1 MEVFEIGDITRHLQ
15 ESDNAY
21 LEFLRSPSLSVG
33 LYILPKGAADQQNP
47 HTEDEVYY
55 VLGGSAR
62 FRAGDEDRAV
72 QTASILFV
80 QPGMEHRFHSIEEDL
95 HTLVFFAPP
104 EGSSRKDTGQTAL

>member
-1 MEVFEIGDITRHLQ
+1 MEVFEIGDITRRLQ

-33 LYILPKGAADQQNP
+33 LYVLPKGAADQQNP

-72 QTASILFV
+72 QTGSIL
-80 QPGMEHRFHSIEEDL
+80 
-95 HTLVFFAPP
+95 
-104 EGSSRKDTGQTAL
+104 

>member
-1 MEVFEIGDITRHLQ
+1 MEVFEIGDITRRLQ

-33 LYILPKGAADQQNP
+33 LYVLPKGAADQQNP

-55 VLGGSAR
+55 VLAGSAR

-72 QTASILFV
+72 HLSCAKGFRV
-80 QPGMEHRFHSIEEDL
+80 PGKQ
-95 HTLVFFAPP
+95 
-104 EGSSRKDTGQTAL
+104 SSLLR